1 MRTAGSSSDGTEDSD
16 FSADLEHSEAA
27 DSVRRRSSTR
37 LTRASLRLSQSSQD
51 NCSSLRSSSPA
62 VGPDEG
68 VDSAAA
74 AAAASAAA
82 AAAAAAAAVA
92 ASVFSS
98 GRRITRSQQG
108 ATNATAKKYPLR
120 QSRSS
125 GSDTEANDLK
135 QGAERDETPPRTP
148 TGNAPSSESDIEVS
162 SPSNDLVSSSNDIVV
177 SQEDDERLAKELS
190 LKEAAAHD
198 LSHRPKR
205 RRFHESYNFNM
216 KCPTPGCNSLGH
228 LTGRHERHFSIS
240 GCPLYHNLSAD
251 ECKGKASTRDKQ
263 AEERTLSHRQDE
275 NRHSTRNQAPTE
287 RQLRYKEKVT
297 ELRRK
302 RNSGLNKD
310 QKEKYM
316 DHCQSHG
323 ASREPLLENITS
335 DYDLE
340 LFRKAQ
346 ARASDDLV
354 REKTHRHL
362 PPLLLS
368 PSLCFLSS
376 SFLHYSSSSLFQSTN
391 PFQPQEES
399 EIFLEKLRLAGQV
412 AEGSN
417 MIKTIVFG
425 RYELDT
431 WYHSP
436 YPEEYARL
444 GRLYMCE
451 FCLKYMKSQTILRRH
466 MAKCVW
472 KHPPGDEIYRKGNI
486 SVFEVDG
493 KKNKIYCQNL
503 CLLAKLFLDHKT
515 LYYDVEPFLFY
526 VMTEADNTGCHLVG
540 YFSKEK
546 NSFLN
551 YNVSCILTMPQYMRQ
566 GYGKM
571 LIDFS
576 YLLSK
581 VEEKVGSPERPLSDL
596 GLISYRSYWK
606 EVLLRYLNNF
616 QGKEISI
623 KEISQETAV
632 NPVDIVSTLQS
643 LQMLKYWKGKH
654 LVLKRQDL
662 IDDWKAKETKR
673 GNGKTIDPTAL
684 KWTPPKGT

>member
-1 MRTAGSSSDGTEDSD
+1 IRDSD
-16 FSADLEHSEAA
+16 
-27 DSVRRRSSTR
+27 
-37 LTRASLRLSQSSQD
+37 
-51 NCSSLRSSSPA
+51 
-62 VGPDEG
+62 
-68 VDSAAA
+68 
-74 AAAASAAA
+74 
-82 AAAAAAAAVA
+82 
-92 ASVFSS
+92 
-98 GRRITRSQQG
+98 
-108 ATNATAKKYPLR
+108 K
-120 QSRSS
+120 
-125 GSDTEANDLK
+125 
-135 QGAERDETPPRTP
+135 
-148 TGNAPSSESDIEVS
+148 
-162 SPSNDLVSSSNDIVV
+162 
-177 SQEDDERLAKELS
+177 
-190 LKEAAAHD
+190 D

-205 RRFHESYNFNM
+205 RRCHETYNFNM

-228 LTGRHERHFSIS
+228 LTGKHERHFAVS

-251 ECKGKASTRDKQ
+251 ECKTPTPKQ
-263 AEERTLSHRQDE
+263 SK
-275 NRHSTRNQAPTE
+275 
-287 RQLRYKEKVT
+287 YKEQVA
-297 ELRRK
+297 EMRK
-302 RNSGLNKD
+302 GRNAGQQKE
-310 QKEKYM
+310 QKEK
-316 DHCQSHG
+316 HTEHRQTHG
-323 ASREPLLENITS
+323 NTREPLLENITS
-335 DYDLE
+335 EYDLE

-346 ARASDDLV
+346 ARASED
-354 REKTHRHL
+354 
-362 PPLLLS
+362 
-368 PSLCFLSS
+368 
-376 SFLHYSSSSLFQSTN
+376 
-391 PFQPQEES
+391 
-399 EIFLEKLRLAGQV
+399 LEKLRIQGQIT
-412 AEGSN
+412 EGNN

-425 RYELDT
+425 RFELDT

-444 GRLYMCE
+444 GRLYVCE

-472 KHPPGDEIYRKGNI
+472 KHPPGDEVYRKGSI

-566 GYGKM
+566 GFGKM

-606 EVLLRYLNNF
+606 EVLLRYMCNF

-662 IDDWKAKETKR
+662 IDEWKAKEIKR
-673 GNGKTIDPTAL
+673 GNSNKTIDPSSL

>member
-1 MRTAGSSSDGTEDSD
+1 ENMPRRKRTAAGSSSDGTADSD
-16 FSADLEHSEAA
+16 DSGDHEKTDSSHSEANQ
-27 DSVRRRSSTR
+27 RNNTR
-37 LTRASLRLSQSSQD
+37 LTRASLRLSQSSQGR
-51 NCSSLRSSSPA
+51 NTQLIYWHLIQLVTASKLKSLKMKIK
-62 VGPDEG
+62 EE
-68 VDSAAA
+68 
-74 AAAASAAA
+74 
-82 AAAAAAAAVA
+82 
-92 ASVFSS
+92 
-98 GRRITRSQQG
+98 
-108 ATNATAKKYPLR
+108 NAETK
-120 QSRSS
+120 S
-125 GSDTEANDLK
+125 
-135 QGAERDETPPRTP
+135 AERDESPPRTP
-148 TGNAPSSESDIEVS
+148 TGNAPSSESDIDTS
-162 SPSNDLVSSSNDIVV
+162 SPNASH
-177 SQEDDERLAKELS
+177 DESGLIGK
-190 LKEAAAHD
+190 
-198 LSHRPKR
+198 
-205 RRFHESYNFNM
+205 NN
-216 KCPTPGCNSLGH
+216 
-228 LTGRHERHFSIS
+228 RHFAIS

-251 ECKGKASTRDKQ
+251 ECKVKAIEREKQ
-263 AEERTLSHRQDE
+263 EEERSQGQNEE
-275 NRHSTRNQAPTE
+275 NRHATRHQAPTQ
-287 RQLRYKEKVT
+287 RQVRYKEKVI
-297 ELRRK
+297 EMRK
-302 RNSGLNKD
+302 RRDSGLTKD

-316 DHCQSHG
+316 EHRQTHG
-323 ASREPLLENITS
+323 TTREPLLENITS

-346 ARASDDLV
+346 ARAAED
-354 REKTHRHL
+354 
-362 PPLLLS
+362 
-368 PSLCFLSS
+368 
-376 SFLHYSSSSLFQSTN
+376 
-391 PFQPQEES
+391 
-399 EIFLEKLRLAGQV
+399 LEKLRLQGQIT
-412 AEGSN
+412 EGSN
-417 MIKTIVFG
+417 MIKTILFG

-444 GRLYMCE
+444 GRLYICE

-472 KHPPGDEIYRKGNI
+472 KHPPGDEVYRKGAI

-581 VEEKVGSPERPLSDL
+581 VEERVGSPERPLSDL

-606 EVLLRYLNNF
+606 EVLLRYMYNF
-616 QGKEISI
+616 KGKEISI

-662 IDDWKAKETKR
+662 IDEWKAKETKR
-673 GNGKTIDPTAL
+673 GNNNKTIDPSSL

>member
-1 MRTAGSSSDGTEDSD
+1 VSVGTVPRTAGSSSDGTEDSD
-16 FSADLEHSEAA
+16 FSADLEPTESESA
-27 DSVRRRSSTR
+27 RRRSSTR
-37 LTRASLRLSQSSQD
+37 LTRASARRSQSEQ
-51 NCSSLRSSSPA
+51 A
-62 VGPDEG
+62 T
-68 VDSAAA
+68 
-74 AAAASAAA
+74 
-82 AAAAAAAAVA
+82 
-92 ASVFSS
+92 SVLSS
-98 GRRITRSQQG
+98 GRRVTRSQQG
-108 ATNATAKKYPLR
+108 ATNSSSTAKKYPLR
-120 QSRSS
+120 QSRST
-125 GSDTEANDLK
+125 GSDTEGQVNVDTATKEIL
-135 QGAERDETPPRTP
+135 QGADRDETPPRTP

-162 SPSNDLVSSSNDIVV
+162 SPGNDPVSS
-177 SQEDDERLAKELS
+177 DERLAKELS

-228 LTGRHERHFSIS
+228 LTGKHERHFSIS

-251 ECKGKASTRDKQ
+251 ECKGKATTRDKQ
-263 AEERTLSHRQDE
+263 SEERTLSHRQDE
-275 NRHSTRNQAPTE
+275 NRHSTRNQAPSD

-302 RNSGLNKD
+302 RNCGLNKD
-310 QKEKYM
+310 QKDKYM
-316 DHCQSHG
+316 DHRQSHG
-323 ASREPLLENITS
+323 SSREPLLENITS

-346 ARASDDLV
+346 ARASDDL
-354 REKTHRHL
+354 
-362 PPLLLS
+362 
-368 PSLCFLSS
+368 
-376 SFLHYSSSSLFQSTN
+376 
-391 PFQPQEES
+391 
-399 EIFLEKLRLAGQV
+399 EKLRLSGQV
-412 AEGSN
+412 CEGSN
-417 MIKTIVFG
+417 MIKTMVFG

-526 VMTEADNTGCHLVG
+526 VMTEADTTGCHLVG

-566 GYGKM
+566 GFGKM

-673 GNGKTIDPTAL
+673 GNSKTIDPTAL

>member
-1 MRTAGSSSDGTEDSD
+1 MPRRKRTAGSSSDGTEDSD
-16 FSADLEHSEAA
+16 FSADLEHAEASESAH
-27 DSVRRRSSTR
+27 RRTSTR
-37 LTRASLRLSQSSQD
+37 LTRASLRLSRSSQD
-51 NCSSLRSSSPA
+51 NCSSIRSSSPAA

-68 VDSAAA
+68 PDSAAE
-74 AAAASAAA
+74 SAGGAGGA
-82 AAAAAAAAVA
+82 GGAAVA

-108 ATNATAKKYPLR
+108 ATNTTAKKYPLR

-135 QGAERDETPPRTP
+135 QGADRDETPPRTP

-162 SPSNDLVSSSNDIVV
+162 SPGNDLVSSSNDIVV
-177 SQEDDERLAKELS
+177 SQEEDERLAKELS

-275 NRHSTRNQAPTE
+275 NRHSTRNQAPSD

-302 RNSGLNKD
+302 RNSGLNKE
-310 QKEKYM
+310 QKDNYM
-316 DHCQSHG
+316 EHRQSHG
-323 ASREPLLENITS
+323 TSREPLLENITS

-346 ARASDDLV
+346 ARASED
-354 REKTHRHL
+354 
-362 PPLLLS
+362 
-368 PSLCFLSS
+368 
-376 SFLHYSSSSLFQSTN
+376 
-391 PFQPQEES
+391 
-399 EIFLEKLRLAGQV
+399 LEKLRLAGQV
-412 AEGSN
+412 SEGSN

-673 GNGKTIDPTAL
+673 GNSKTIDPTAL

>member
-1 MRTAGSSSDGTEDSD
+1 MPRRKRNAGSSSEGTEDSD
-16 FSADLEHSEAA
+16 FSAEHTDSSES
-27 DSVRRRSSTR
+27 DVHTVRNTR
-37 LTRASLRLSQSSQD
+37 LTRSSLRLSRNSQD
-51 NCSSLRSSSPA
+51 IKQSA
-62 VGPDEG
+62 DHDE
-68 VDSAAA
+68 S
-74 AAAASAAA
+74 
-82 AAAAAAAAVA
+82 
-92 ASVFSS
+92 
-98 GRRITRSQQG
+98 
-108 ATNATAKKYPLR
+108 
-120 QSRSS
+120 
-125 GSDTEANDLK
+125 
-135 QGAERDETPPRTP
+135 PPRTP
-148 TGNAPSSESDIEVS
+148 TGNAPSSESDIDMS
-162 SPSNDLVSSSNDIVV
+162 SPNVSH
-177 SQEDDERLAKELS
+177 DESLAKELS
-190 LKEAAAHD
+190 LKESGLA
-198 LSHRPKR
+198 HRPKR

-216 KCPTPGCNSLGH
+216 KCPTPGCNSLGNWIPGH
-228 LTGRHERHFSIS
+228 LTGKHERHFSIS

-251 ECKGKASTRDKQ
+251 ECKVKASSRDKHV
-263 AEERTLSHRQDE
+263 EERTLSQRQDE
-275 NRHSTRNQAPTE
+275 NRHSARQQAQLALTFSELPSLQAQTE

-297 ELRRK
+297 EMRRK
-302 RNSGLNKD
+302 RNTVPLKEQKD
-310 QKEKYM
+310 KYTE
-316 DHCQSHG
+316 HRQTHG
-323 ASREPLLENITS
+323 SSREPLLENITS

-346 ARASDDLV
+346 ARASDDL
-354 REKTHRHL
+354 
-362 PPLLLS
+362 
-368 PSLCFLSS
+368 
-376 SFLHYSSSSLFQSTN
+376 
-391 PFQPQEES
+391 
-399 EIFLEKLRLAGQV
+399 EKLRLQGQV
-412 AEGSN
+412 TEGGN
-417 MIKTIVFG
+417 MIKSIVFG

-472 KHPPGDEIYRKGNI
+472 KHPPGDEIYRKGAI

-606 EVLLRYLNNF
+606 EVLLRYLHNF

-654 LVLKRQDL
+654 LILKRQDL
-662 IDDWKAKETKR
+662 IDDWKTKEAKR
-673 GNGKTIDPTAL
+673 GSNKTIDPTAL
-684 KWTPPKGT
+684 KWSPPKGT

>member
-1 MRTAGSSSDGTEDSD
+1 MPRRKRTAGSSSDGTEDSD
-16 FSADLEHSEAA
+16 FSTDLEHAEAA
-27 DSVRRRSSTR
+27 ERAHKRSNTR

-51 NCSSLRSSSPA
+51 NCTVLHSSSPA
-62 VGPDEG
+62 APAQDEG
-68 VDSAAA
+68 PDSAAE
-74 AAAASAAA
+74 SAAVS
-82 AAAAAAAAVA
+82 VA

-108 ATNATAKKYPLR
+108 AANPKAKKYPLR

-125 GSDTEANDLK
+125 GSDTEANAEGK

-148 TGNAPSSESDIEVS
+148 TGNAPSSESDIEAS
-162 SPSNDLVSSSNDIVV
+162 SPSNDHVSSSNNIVV
-177 SQEDDERLAKELS
+177 SQEEDERLAKELS

-251 ECKGKASTRDKQ
+251 ECKGKATTRDKQ
-263 AEERTLSHRQDE
+263 AEERALSHRQDE

-287 RQLRYKEKVT
+287 GQLRYKDKVT

-302 RNSGLNKD
+302 RNSGLNKE
-310 QKEKYM
+310 QKDKYTE
-316 DHCQSHG
+316 HRQSHG
-323 ASREPLLENITS
+323 TSREPLLENITS

-346 ARASDDLV
+346 ARASDDL
-354 REKTHRHL
+354 
-362 PPLLLS
+362 
-368 PSLCFLSS
+368 
-376 SFLHYSSSSLFQSTN
+376 
-391 PFQPQEES
+391 
-399 EIFLEKLRLAGQV
+399 EKLRLAGQV
-412 AEGSN
+412 SEGSN

-425 RYELDT
+425 RFELDT

-451 FCLKYMKSQTILRRH
+451 FCLKYMKSETILRRH

-606 EVLLRYLNNF
+606 DVLLRYLNNF

>member
-1 MRTAGSSSDGTEDSD
+1 MPRRKRTAGSSSDGTEDSD
-16 FSADLEHSEAA
+16 FSADLEHAEAPESA
-27 DSVRRRSSTR
+27 RRRSSTR

-51 NCSSLRSSSPA
+51 NCSSVRTSSPA
-62 VGPDEG
+62 PVGPDEG
-68 VDSAAA
+68 LDSAAETA
-74 AAAASAAA
+74 AAT
-82 AAAAAAAAVA
+82 AVA

-98 GRRITRSQQG
+98 GRRVTRSQQG
-108 ATNATAKKYPLR
+108 ATNTAAKKYPLR

-125 GSDTEANDLK
+125 GSDTEANADLK
-135 QGAERDETPPRTP
+135 QGADRDETPPRTP

-177 SQEDDERLAKELS
+177 SQEEDERLAKELS

-275 NRHSTRNQAPTE
+275 NRHSTRNQAPTD

-302 RNSGLNKD
+302 RNSSLNKD
-310 QKEKYM
+310 QKEKHM
-316 DHCQSHG
+316 DHRQSHG

-346 ARASDDLV
+346 ARASDDL
-354 REKTHRHL
+354 
-362 PPLLLS
+362 
-368 PSLCFLSS
+368 
-376 SFLHYSSSSLFQSTN
+376 
-391 PFQPQEES
+391 
-399 EIFLEKLRLAGQV
+399 EKLRLAGQV
-412 AEGSN
+412 SEGSN

>member
-1 MRTAGSSSDGTEDSD
+1 MPRRKRNAGSSSDGTEDSD
-16 FSADLEHSEAA
+16 FSVDLEHTDSSEC
-27 DSVRRRSSTR
+27 DGTTRGNTR

-51 NCSSLRSSSPA
+51 LKHA
-62 VGPDEG
+62 VDHDE
-68 VDSAAA
+68 S
-74 AAAASAAA
+74 
-82 AAAAAAAAVA
+82 
-92 ASVFSS
+92 
-98 GRRITRSQQG
+98 
-108 ATNATAKKYPLR
+108 
-120 QSRSS
+120 
-125 GSDTEANDLK
+125 
-135 QGAERDETPPRTP
+135 PPRTP
-148 TGNAPSSESDIEVS
+148 TGNAPTSESDIDIS
-162 SPSNDLVSSSNDIVV
+162 SPNASH
-177 SQEDDERLAKELS
+177 DESLAKDLS
-190 LKEAAAHD
+190 LKDSGSD

-228 LTGRHERHFSIS
+228 LTGKHERHFSIS

-251 ECKGKASTRDKQ
+251 ECKMTSEKAEKTKGMTGCPNLCLQVRANNRDKQ
-263 AEERTLSHRQDE
+263 VEERTLSHRQDE
-275 NRHSTRNQAPTE
+275 NNRHATRHQAPTE
-287 RQLRYKEKVT
+287 RQMRYKEKVT
-297 ELRRK
+297 ELRKK
-302 RNSGLNKD
+302 RNAGLLKE

-316 DHCQSHG
+316 EHRQTHG
-323 ASREPLLENITS
+323 NTREPLLENITS

-346 ARASDDLV
+346 ARASDDL
-354 REKTHRHL
+354 
-362 PPLLLS
+362 
-368 PSLCFLSS
+368 
-376 SFLHYSSSSLFQSTN
+376 
-391 PFQPQEES
+391 
-399 EIFLEKLRLAGQV
+399 EKLRLHGQIT
-412 AEGSN
+412 EGSN
-417 MIKTIVFG
+417 MIKTILFG

-472 KHPPGDEIYRKGNI
+472 KHPPGDEIYRKGAM

-606 EVLLRYLNNF
+606 EVLLRYLHNF
-616 QGKEISI
+616 QGKEISV

-662 IDDWKAKETKR
+662 IDEWLVKEAKR
-673 GNGKTIDPTAL
+673 GSSNKIIDPSCL

>member
-1 MRTAGSSSDGTEDSD
+1 MPRRRQRHMAGSGSDGTEDSD
-16 FSADLEHSEAA
+16 SSAEREQTNSSES
-27 DSVRRRSSTR
+27 DGNTSKRQR
-37 LTRASLRLSQSSQD
+37 LTRASTRLSQSSQD
-51 NCSSLRSSSPA
+51 TP
-62 VGPDEG
+62 
-68 VDSAAA
+68 
-74 AAAASAAA
+74 
-82 AAAAAAAAVA
+82 
-92 ASVFSS
+92 
-98 GRRITRSQQG
+98 
-108 ATNATAKKYPLR
+108 
-120 QSRSS
+120 
-125 GSDTEANDLK
+125 DLK
-135 QGAERDETPPRTP
+135 RAADHDESPPLTP
-148 TGNAPSSESDIEVS
+148 TGNAPSSESELDIS
-162 SPSNDLVSSSNDIVV
+162 SPNASHDE
-177 SQEDDERLAKELS
+177 SQAKDQANRDS
-190 LKEAAAHD
+190 DKD

-205 RRFHESYNFNM
+205 RRCHETYNFNM

-228 LTGRHERHFSIS
+228 LTGKHERHFAVS

-251 ECKGKASTRDKQ
+251 ECKVKAISREKQEEEMKGQEESNSRHATRHQTPTSKQ
-263 AEERTLSHRQDE
+263 S
-275 NRHSTRNQAPTE
+275 
-287 RQLRYKEKVT
+287 RYKEQVA
-297 ELRRK
+297 ELRK
-302 RNSGLNKD
+302 GRNSGLQKE
-310 QKEKYM
+310 QKEKHM
-316 DHCQSHG
+316 EHRQTHSNT
-323 ASREPLLENITS
+323 REPLLENITS

-346 ARASDDLV
+346 ARASED
-354 REKTHRHL
+354 
-362 PPLLLS
+362 
-368 PSLCFLSS
+368 
-376 SFLHYSSSSLFQSTN
+376 
-391 PFQPQEES
+391 
-399 EIFLEKLRLAGQV
+399 LEKLRIQGQIT
-412 AEGSN
+412 EGSN
-417 MIKTIVFG
+417 MIKTILFG

-444 GRLYMCE
+444 GRLYVCE

-472 KHPPGDEIYRKGNI
+472 KHPPGDEVYRKGSI

-566 GYGKM
+566 GFGKM

-606 EVLLRYLNNF
+606 EVLLRYMCNF

-662 IDDWKAKETKR
+662 IDEWKAKEIKR
-673 GNGKTIDPTAL
+673 GNSNKTIDPSSL

>member
-1 MRTAGSSSDGTEDSD
+1 MSASCKKLNDSHSCSVTFCWINSLAAEVFQNQSVHLGSGSDGTEDSD
-16 FSADLEHSEAA
+16 SSAEREQTNSSES
-27 DSVRRRSSTR
+27 DGNIPKRTR

-51 NCSSLRSSSPA
+51 TPDVKRVGDHDESP
-62 VGPDEG
+62 
-68 VDSAAA
+68 
-74 AAAASAAA
+74 
-82 AAAAAAAAVA
+82 
-92 ASVFSS
+92 
-98 GRRITRSQQG
+98 
-108 ATNATAKKYPLR
+108 PL
-120 QSRSS
+120 
-125 GSDTEANDLK
+125 
-135 QGAERDETPPRTP
+135 TP
-148 TGNAPSSESDIEVS
+148 TGNAPSSESELDIS
-162 SPSNDLVSSSNDIVV
+162 SPNASH
-177 SQEDDERLAKELS
+177 DESVAKDPALRDS
-190 LKEAAAHD
+190 DKD

-205 RRFHESYNFNM
+205 RRCHETYNFNM

-228 LTGRHERHFSIS
+228 LTGKHERHFAVS

-251 ECKGKASTRDKQ
+251 ECKVKATTREKH
-263 AEERTLSHRQDE
+263 EEESKVQE
-275 NRHSTRNQAPTE
+275 ESNRHATRHQMPTSK
-287 RQLRYKEKVT
+287 QTRYKEQVT
-297 ELRRK
+297 EMRK
-302 RNSGLNKD
+302 GRNSGLPKE

-316 DHCQSHG
+316 EHRQSHG
-323 ASREPLLENITS
+323 NTREPLLENITS
-335 DYDLE
+335 EYDLE

-346 ARASDDLV
+346 ARASED
-354 REKTHRHL
+354 
-362 PPLLLS
+362 
-368 PSLCFLSS
+368 
-376 SFLHYSSSSLFQSTN
+376 
-391 PFQPQEES
+391 
-399 EIFLEKLRLAGQV
+399 LEKLRIQGQIT
-412 AEGSN
+412 EGSN
-417 MIKTIVFG
+417 MIKTILFG

-444 GRLYMCE
+444 GRLYVCE

-472 KHPPGDEIYRKGNI
+472 KHPPGDEVYRKGAI

-566 GYGKM
+566 GFGKM

-606 EVLLRYLNNF
+606 EVLLRYMYNF

-662 IDDWKAKETKR
+662 IDEWKAKETKR
-673 GNGKTIDPTAL
+673 GSNNKTIDPSSL